1 MNVGLI
7 YISVFYKENK
17 MSYAYYEKTGCMFEG
32 SEMEFQNR
40 LPKCN
45 CFMPWTDEEG
55 YFSYFLCTKDFEV
68 CRHNCKHHKYKRKL
82 NEDIREFF
90 EATCERYRK

>member
-1 MNVGLI
+1 
-7 YISVFYKENK
+7 
-17 MSYAYYEKTGCMFEG
+17 MSYAYYEKTGYKFTG

-40 LPKCN
+40 YPVCN
-45 CFMPWTDEEG
+45 KETNFVPWSDEEN
-55 YFSYFLCTKDFEV
+55 YFSYFLCLKDYKT
-68 CRHNCKHHKYKRKL
+68 CRHDCKNHKECKCNTREL